1 MKSTKSFI
9 FIINHFYNYF
19 SLSNEE
25 KILFEKSFDQ
35 LSKMLKK
42 ARENCFQ
49 FYDDLEILLLEKKKE
64 ILTGQKLSKKDKLI
78 GMIEKKNPT
87 EIIDFFN
94 ELNFS
99 KEEEKNR
106 SQNNIDNIEIN
117 KELNSAFSKYLSNIQ
132 KALVNKY
139 Y

>member
-1 MKSTKSFI
+1 MKSIKSFLLLKI
-9 FIINHFYNYF
+9 FIINIL
-19 SLSNEE
+19 LSNEE
-25 KILFEKSFDQ
+25 KTFFDKNFDQ

-64 ILTGQKLSKKDKLI
+64 ILAGQKLSKKDKLLA
-78 GMIEKKNPT
+78 MIEKKNSK

-106 SQNNIDNIEIN
+106 SQNNIEIN
-117 KELNSAFSKYLSNIQ
+117 KELNLAFSNYLSNIQ
-132 KALVNKY
+132 KALVIKNDNIF
-139 Y
+139 